1 MKLRSIILREQ
12 ELNKCVECKKVFGK
26 VYPLKHNPFV
36 RFKVQQCDEFAWC
49 WSCDEIIWNNQDKE
63 EARE

>member
-1 MKLRSIILREQ
+1 
-12 ELNKCVECKKVFGK
+12 VFGK